1 MIRLALP
8 LVNWMLCILFKQLK
22 IFPARSI
29 TFKDIHIK
37 NKLVVT
43 DPQR

>member
-1 MIRLALP
+1 MIRAAAP
-8 LVNWMLCILFKQLK
+8 LVNWMLCILFNQLK
-22 IFPARSI
+22 IFSAGSI

-43 DPQR
+43 DPQK